1 MAQFVIG
8 FETSFRPSI
17 KTITL
22 LCISSE
28 IKNMLRKEITGF
40 RISVNV
46 HQATSNIIARRSVIF
61 NLNKKLELIGN
72 MWAGYI

>member
-1 MAQFVIG
+1 MAQFLIG

-22 LCISSE
+22 LFINSE
-28 IKNMLRKEITGF
+28 VKNMLRKEIIGF
-40 RISVNV
+40 RIRVNV

-61 NLNKKLELIGN
+61 NLNKKLELIRN
-72 MWAGYI
+72 MGAGYI